1 MTTSAR
7 WDTGVFDDSRWDTLV
22 EQVSGSITDGPDS
35 ASGSVAQVISLSAA
49 ITEGAD
55 NALGIVN
62 NIITVTGAINEN
74 PDTAIGIVLMP
85 IPTSGNITENPD
97 VVYSVVQV
105 KYAYR
110 GGWAPQFNY
119 KREWEQQPE
128 VVIEQGVVLE
138 VAEPEFIPTPQPID
152 PAVARMIQA
161 MMYRPTPIDTEE
173 DDIEAVLMNL

>member
-1 MTTSAR
+1 MIGAI
-7 WDTGVFDDSRWDTLV
+7 WDTGRFDDSEWDTLV
-22 EQVSGSITDGPDS
+22 VSGAVTEGPDS
-35 ASGSVAQVISLSAA
+35 ASGVVVQVISVSAA
-49 ITEGAD
+49 IDESADIAAGVVEIPGVVYGDITEG
-55 NALGIVN
+55 
-62 NIITVTGAINEN
+62 
-74 PDTAIGIVLMP
+74 
-85 IPTSGNITENPD
+85 PD

-128 VVIEQGVVLE
+128 VVIEQDVVLE
-138 VAEPEFIPTPQPID
+138 AVEPEFIPTPQPID

>member
-22 EQVSGSITDGPDS
+22 EQVSGSITEGPDS

-49 ITEGAD
+49 ITEGSDIAS
-55 NALGIVN
+55 GIVN
-62 NIITVTGAINEN
+62 NIIPVTGAINEN
-74 PDTAIGIVLMP
+74 PDTAIGIILMP
-85 IPTSGNITENPD
+85 IPTSGNITEGPD
-97 VVYSVVQV
+97 VVYNVIQT

-119 KREWEQQPE
+119 KREWEKEPE
-128 VVIEQGVVLE
+128 VVLEQEILLDA
-138 VAEPEFIPTPQPID
+138 AEPEFISMPQPID
-152 PAVARMIQA
+152 PAVARMIQS
-161 MMYRPTPIDTEE
+161 MMYRPTPIDMEE